1 MGLVGPANRSGG
13 RSEPN
18 ASRADHR
25 VLAEEGIF
33 FLQVVAICSLVFGRP
48 VLSAFGESPETFL
61 EAGATARD
69 VVLFGFLWI
78 VGPPALISA
87 GAALTRMFGPRVR
100 AATHVVVVGILVAVL
115 IAQELTQTRT
125 WALAWNWIIAAV
137 GGVAAA
143 WAIRRFVTARHY
155 LTYLAGAPILFVAVF
170 VLASPTSDIL
180 EHPTSETAA
189 AKVGV
194 PVVFVVLDELP
205 TATLLDGTGHI
216 DPVLFPGFA
225 RLAASTTWYRNST
238 TVAAITS
245 QAVPAILTGKLP
257 NVEPPAPTSS
267 QYPHSLFTF
276 LGGGN
281 SVLHVQERLTGLCP
295 PRLCRPHGEEGLRG
309 LLGQSL
315 DLWSNRF
322 DHPTPSQQFFGV
334 VGDHEDRGKTFNQF
348 TAGIEAS
355 PGTRLDFLHSIL
367 PHVPWRI
374 LPSGHV
380 YDEGTD
386 NGIAP
391 FDYVWLDGA
400 AARYGRSRHLLQL
413 LYLDHRVQGLLDHLD
428 RIGKFDDSLIVVTAD
443 HGAAFTGGEPVRAT
457 TRKNLTQIAWSPLF
471 IKAPGQK
478 EGRIDDRNAQS
489 IDILPTLADML
500 EVKLPWPVDGR
511 SLLGPPR
518 APTTK
523 TMVPFNQNR
532 VPTDHRGRIEID
544 AQRGFRELLA
554 SPPAYHGNDALAW
567 LRTGPY
573 QDLVGRRARDIDT
586 GTAASVTATL
596 DDSTLDYRP
605 DAEIVNILVRATVN
619 ATPGT
624 RVALIVNGVV
634 AGSYQPGADH
644 RVRFAVS
651 ETMLHPGQNDLSLVV
666 VIGPPS
672 APTFRPLE
680 SG

>member
-1 MGLVGPANRSGG
+1 MGLVGLANRSGG
-13 RSEPN
+13 PSEPN
-18 ASRADHR
+18 AWRAVRR
-25 VLAEEGIF
+25 VLGEECIF
-33 FLQVVAICSLVFGRP
+33 FLQIGAICSLVFARP

-87 GAALTRMFGPRVR
+87 GAASTRIFGARVR
-100 AATHVVVVGILVAVL
+100 AAAHVVVVGILVAVL
-115 IAQELTQTRT
+115 IAQELTQAQT
-125 WALAWNWIIAAV
+125 WGRAWVWVIAAV
-137 GGVAAA
+137 AGVVAA
-143 WAIRRFVTARHY
+143 WAIRRFVNARHY
-155 LTYLAGAPILFVAVF
+155 LTYLAGAPLLFVALFVF
-170 VLASPTSDIL
+170 ASPTSDL
-180 EHPTSETAA
+180 LQHSTGETAA
-189 AKVGV
+189 VNVNV

-205 TATLLDGTGHI
+205 TASLLNGTGHI

-245 QAVPAILTGKLP
+245 QAVPAILTGKYP
-257 NVEPPAPTSS
+257 KEEPPAPTAN
-267 QYPHSLFTF
+267 QYPHNLFTF

-281 SVLHVQERLTGLCP
+281 TTLHVQEFLTALCP
-295 PRLCRPHGEEGLRG
+295 PRLCSPGGQRGLRG
-309 LLGQSL
+309 LLHQSL
-315 DLWSNRF
+315 DLWNNRF
-322 DHPTPSQQFFGV
+322 HHTTAIQGFVGV
-334 VGDHEDRGKTFNQF
+334 VGDHEDRGKAFTQF

-355 PGTRLDFLHSIL
+355 TGARLDFVHSVL
-367 PHVPWRI
+367 PHVPWRL

-380 YDEGTD
+380 YEEGTD

-391 FDYVWLDGA
+391 FNPAWLDA
-400 AARYGRSRHLLQL
+400 EAARYGRSRHLLQL
-413 LYLDHRVQGLLDHLD
+413 LYLDHQVQGLLDHLD
-428 RIGKFDDSLIVVTAD
+428 QIGKFDDSLIVVTAD

-457 TRKNLTQIAWSPLF
+457 TPKNLTQIAWSPLF

-478 EGRIDDRNAQS
+478 SGRIDDRNAQS
-489 IDILPTLADML
+489 IDILPTVADML
-500 EVKLPWPVDGR
+500 GVKLPWPVDGR

-518 APTTK
+518 APTK

-532 VPTDHRGRIEID
+532 VPTDDRGRIEID
-544 AQRGFRELLA
+544 AKRGFRELLA
-554 SPPAYHGNDALAW
+554 LPPAYHGNDALAW

-573 QDLVGRRARDIDT
+573 RDLIGRRTRDIDT
-586 GTAASVTATL
+586 GTAASVTAKL
-596 DDSTLDYRP
+596 DEPGLDYQP
-605 DAEIVNILVRATVN
+605 DAEIVHILVRATVT
-619 ATPGT
+619 AKPGT
-624 RVALIVNGVV
+624 TVALIVNGVV

-644 RVRFAVS
+644 RARFAVS

-666 VIGPPS
+666 VKGPPS